1 MATVKLVRSARQKE
15 EDAAERLRFDELKKM
30 KPGLVR
36 KEDEKAKRTVKKVKT
51 VIGKE
56 NIDPAGAERQG

>member
-51 VIGKE
+51 VLGKE